1 MEGTCNVKHI
11 TDITFILN
19 QSEIY
24 RSKLWNMVKCIQR
37 NLKVQIET
45 FVYPH

>member
-19 QSEIY
+19 QSEI
-24 RSKLWNMVKCIQR
+24 QR
-37 NLKVQIET
+37 NLKVQIKT

>member
-19 QSEIY
+19 QSE
-24 RSKLWNMVKCIQR
+24 KLWNMVKCIQR
-37 NLKVQIET
+37 NLKVQIKT